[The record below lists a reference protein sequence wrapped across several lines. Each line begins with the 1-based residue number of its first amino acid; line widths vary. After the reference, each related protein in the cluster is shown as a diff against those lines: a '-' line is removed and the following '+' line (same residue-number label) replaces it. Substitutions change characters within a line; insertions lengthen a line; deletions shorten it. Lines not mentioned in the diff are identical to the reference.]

1 MMQNITL
8 STDAEVLAQMRVFA
22 KEHNTTV
29 NQIVRDHFRELL
41 GQKPNRDALADELD
55 RLIDKYAG
63 YPEEG
68 WKFNREELYLRGK
81 HGG

>member
-1 MMQNITL
+1 MMKNITL
-8 STDAEVLAQMRVFA
+8 SADSETIAQVRIYA
-22 KEHNTTV
+22 REHNTTV
-29 NQIVRDHFRELL
+29 NQIVRDHFTALL
-41 GQKPNRDALADELD
+41 EQKPHRETLAERLD
-55 RLIDKYAG
+55 QLIEKYAG

>member
-8 STDAEVLAQMRVFA
+8 SADADIIAQVRVYA

-29 NQIVRDHFRELL
+29 NQLVRDHFEEIL
-41 GQKPNRDALADELD
+41 GQKPNREAVSKELDELIA
-55 RLIDKYAG
+55 RYAG